1 MACPKR
7 GGTSLLTARGY
18 WRERPKREQ
27 EEGQEDKAMVFC
39 KGNLTFRAQEEGM
52 NNAEKRRRRAAE
64 TPHLHHI

>member
-1 MACPKR
+1 MKI
-7 GGTSLLTARGY
+7 
-18 WRERPKREQ
+18 RPW
-27 EEGQEDKAMVFC
+27 GFV